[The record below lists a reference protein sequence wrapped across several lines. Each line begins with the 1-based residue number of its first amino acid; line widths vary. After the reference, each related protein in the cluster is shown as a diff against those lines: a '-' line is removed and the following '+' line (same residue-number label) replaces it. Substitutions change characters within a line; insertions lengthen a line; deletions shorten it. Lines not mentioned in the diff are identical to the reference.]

1 MMLLVGRPFAFRL
14 LPVLVIAGVML
25 LGGARAATQPAAPV
39 GATGMALDGRV
50 ELAWQPVS
58 GADHYSV
65 YRGTTPSS
73 ITSAVTP
80 AGGVTE
86 TSFTDP
92 SAGNGTAYYY
102 AVRAVN
108 AGTESTNSLIVQATP
123 AAQSC
128 STGNAVV
135 RENCYAGT
143 AAWKLGF
150 SPTVAGGGIE
160 GFATSQ
166 SINHG
171 ESLGLK
177 VNTAAGASYSAF
189 VYRSG
194 YYGGTGGRLYSVL
207 TGLAGTAQPA
217 CTSAP
222 TTTGLVDCSNWSV
235 SATITTTTNW
245 PSGAYLVR
253 LVRNDNGAENHVLFV
268 VRDDARTSDVLFGLP
283 FSTYEAYNPYGGKS
297 LYPFNSTGANTVA
310 GNQQAVKVSFDRP
323 FDYARIGGTHDWYT
337 RADYPLVSWL
347 ERSGY
352 DVAYQSDTDMEL
364 NGSRVQSHMAYV
376 LGAHD
381 EYYSAAMRTA
391 LEQAR
396 DGGVSLFNSGANA
409 VYWKIRYENGPG
421 GGQNRVLVCYKTTAT
436 GAQDP
441 SGIPT
446 GTWRDPAG
454 ANKPENALLGV
465 MYVGDNSS
473 SFFPF
478 TVRAAD
484 GTDSA
489 YRYTALQNQAA
500 GTSTNITT
508 SLVGWE
514 WDARVANG
522 FEPPRVKTTSATTVN
537 GNLIQNNGA
546 SYTTGST
553 TSNSAKYTA
562 ASGALV
568 FATGTNHWGRGLA
581 LNVDGEGEP
590 DLRIQQTTTNVL
602 EDMGAVPATPAP
614 SIVLDNPA
622 DPRVASTSPQ
632 DAETNVPITTKVTA
646 TFATDMNAATI
657 TSSSFTLK
665 QPGGTIVPAT
675 VAYDAANRTATLTPN
690 AQLSN
695 SVTYTAK
702 LDATVKNVSGRS
714 LPVAYSWIFTTIAPP
729 TVLRINAGG
738 PGYTATNGNVF
749 VADQNFFGGS
759 TNSTTAAISGTS
771 DQTLYKTERWGSFGY
786 AIPVTPGTYDIRLHF
801 VEMYYAAPC
810 AGKRIFSIDV
820 GDTPANPDLPN
831 LDICGQVGA
840 NGALVKTLIG
850 VSLSDGFLNIQ
861 SIYGTL
867 DDPQIAA
874 IEVYPSASSPG
885 TPPSVITTNPA
896 DGATNVGTATP
907 VKATF
912 SRALDASTVTSSS
925 FTLKTPA
932 GATVPATVSYDGPS
946 ATATLTPNAALASS
960 TVYTARLESS
970 IKASDGTAMASAYT
984 WTFTTS
990 APATPAPVR
999 INAGGPAYTTS
1010 GGTSFLADQQFTGGG
1025 TFSSTRAISGTT
1037 DQALYQ
1043 NERWGQFSYAIPVV
1057 NGTYDVRMHFVE
1069 LYYGTSAPGGAG
1081 KRVFGMDIL
1090 DTPGID
1096 VQNLDIYSQ
1105 AGANAALVKTVSGVS
1120 VTDGVVNIQSVYG
1133 SADDPEVAAIEIV
1146 PSSGPPPPPGAPT
1159 VTSTSPAGGATNVG
1173 TAATVQATF
1182 STTMDAATIT
1192 GTSYTLKK
1200 ADGTTVPASVAY
1212 DGPSK
1217 TAILTPS
1224 SALASSTTYTAR
1236 LDTTV
1241 KASDGTPLASAYSW
1255 SFTTSTP
1262 ASAAAVRINSGGGAY
1277 TDSSGNTFLADQYFS
1292 GGNTFSSSHAIGG
1305 TSDQALYQ
1313 NERWG
1318 AFSYAIPVVN
1328 GTYDVKLH
1336 FVELYY
1342 GTSVPGGT
1350 GKRVFSA
1357 DVVDTPT
1364 SPDISNLDIYSQV
1377 GANTALVKTI
1387 SGVGVTDGVLNI
1399 QSVYGSADDP
1409 EVAAIE
1415 VIPSSGQPPP
1425 PPPLDQTGQWS
1436 APFAWPG
1443 VAVHMSLLPTGN
1455 VISWDGFAAAPNS
1468 ERIWNP
1474 STAAFTPV
1482 PYGRNL
1488 FCAGHVTLAD
1498 GRTFIAGGHIA
1509 ADNGL
1514 ADTTIFDS
1522 STNSW
1527 IRVPDMSVGRWYPTA
1542 TELADGR
1549 VLVFAGDNIVQN
1561 RAGQPPPFSDASV
1574 NSLPEIFDPTT
1585 NTWTDL
1591 TGSKLTSPL
1600 YPFMFALS
1608 NGKVLN
1614 AGPDTTTRT
1623 FDPQTGAWATIGT
1636 SPFDGMS
1643 AVMYRPDK
1651 IMKSGTWADPDFN
1664 GALAY
1669 NSNNRTAVLDM
1680 TQPSPAWRETAP
1692 MAFPRSYHNLTLLPD
1707 GTVLASGGMSGSD
1720 GIDLGKA
1727 VLPAEI
1733 WNPDT
1738 ETWKTVASLSNG
1750 REYHSTALL
1759 LLDGRILMAGG
1770 GQLPGT
1776 AAVDQ
1781 NNGEIYSPPYLFKGA
1796 RPTISAAP
1804 TLVQYG
1810 STFTVSTPDA
1820 ANIASVSLIRTPSVT
1835 HGFDQNQRFQWLSF
1849 TKNSGSLTVQ
1859 APAAANTA
1867 PPGYYMLFVVNTN
1880 GVPSIAK
1887 LVRFPAASEDTVPP
1901 SAPTNL
1907 GATGGVGTATLS
1919 WTAATDNVGVAKY
1932 SVYRSATSGFTPDVG
1947 NRIGQT
1953 TSTSYTDTGVT
1964 PGIYYYRVKAEDA
1977 VGNLGPASNEA
1988 SAASTADTT
1997 APTVSITAP
2006 SNGATVSASVAVTAN
2021 ATDDVGVAGVQFR
2034 LDGANLGAED
2044 TTSPYS
2050 LTWDTSTATNGSHT
2064 LTAVARDAA
2073 NNATPSSP
2081 VAVTVSNTAPPPPS
2095 GLVLAYSFDQGS
2107 GTTVPDSSGKGNTGT
2122 LASTTWSTAGKYGG
2136 ALIFNGSSSWVTA
2149 ADNATLDLTNGMTLE
2164 GWVSPTAAGTVWR
2177 TVIIK
2182 QSTNALVYSLY
2193 ANTNTSRPSGHVF
2206 TSTEFDTR
2214 GTSAV
2219 PLNAWSFLAATYDGA
2234 TLRFYV
2240 NGTQVSSKAV
2250 TGSMPNS
2257 TGALRIGGN
2266 SIWGEYFAGLID
2278 NVRVYNR
2285 ALSASEIQTDMNTRV
2300 P

>member
-1 MMLLVGRPFAFRL
+1 MMLTMGRLHAVL

-25 LGGARAATQPAAPV
+25 LGGARAATQPSAP
-39 GATGMALDGRV
+39 TGPTGIALDGRV

-58 GADHYSV
+58 GADHYTV
-65 YRGTTPSS
+65 YRGTSPGS
-73 ITSAVTP
+73 ITTAVAP
-80 AGGVTE
+80 AGGVTT
-86 TSFTDP
+86 TSFIDP
-92 SAGNGTAYYY
+92 SATNGTVYYY

-108 AGTESTNSLIVQATP
+108 AGTESTNSLAIQATP
-123 AAQSC
+123 AARSC
-128 STGNAVV
+128 SSGNAVV
-135 RENCYAGT
+135 LENCYPGT
-143 AAWKLGF
+143 TTWKLGF
-150 SPTVAGGGIE
+150 TPTVAGGGIE
-160 GFATSQ
+160 GFATAQ

-171 ESLGLK
+171 ESVGLK
-177 VNTAAGASYSAF
+177 VNTAAGASYSAY

-194 YYGGTGGRLYSVL
+194 YYGGAGARLYSVV
-207 TGLAGTAQPA
+207 TGLVGTAQPA

-222 TTTGLVDCSNWSV
+222 TTTGLVDCSNWST

-253 LVRNDNGAENHVLFV
+253 LVRADNGAENHILFV
-268 VRDDARTSDVLFGLP
+268 VRDDAGTSDLLYGLP
-283 FSTYEAYNPYGGKS
+283 FSTYEAYNGYGGKS

-310 GNQQAVKVSFDRP
+310 GNQEAVKVSFDRP

-337 RADYPLVSWL
+337 RSDYPLVYWL

-352 DVAYQSDTDMEL
+352 DVSYQSNTDMEL
-364 NGSRVQSHMAYV
+364 NGARVKNHRAYL

-381 EYYSAAMRTA
+381 EYYSAAMRGA

-396 DGGVSLFNSGANA
+396 DAGVSLFDSGANGI
-409 VYWKIRYENGPG
+409 YWKVRYENGPG
-421 GGQNRVLVCYKTTAT
+421 GGQNRVLVCYKSTAT
-436 GAQDP
+436 GVTDP

-465 MYVGDNSS
+465 MYIGDNSS

-500 GTSTNITT
+500 GSSTNIGA

-522 FEPPRVKTTSATTVN
+522 FEPPRVKTLSATAVN

-546 SYTTGST
+546 SYTTGSS
-553 TSNSAKYTA
+553 TSNAAKYTA

-568 FATGTNHWGRGLA
+568 FATGSNHWVRGLA
-581 LNVDGEGEP
+581 LNADGEGEP
-590 DLRIQQTTTNVL
+590 DLRIQQTATNVL
-602 EDMGAVPATPAP
+602 QDMRATPTTPAP

-622 DPRVASTSPQ
+622 DPKVASTSPQ
-632 DAETNVPITTKVTA
+632 DAETNVAITTKVTA

-665 QPGGTIVPAT
+665 QPGGTAVPAT
-675 VAYDAANRTATLTPN
+675 VAYDATSRTATLTPN

-695 SVTYTAK
+695 SITYTAK
-702 LDATVKNVSGRS
+702 LDTTVKNVSGRS

-738 PGYTATNGNVF
+738 PAYTAANGNVF

-759 TNSTTAAISGTS
+759 TNSTTSTISGTS
-771 DQTLYKTERWGSFGY
+771 DQALYKTERWGSFSY

-801 VEMYYAAPC
+801 VEMYYTAPC
-810 AGKRIFSIDV
+810 AGKRIFSVDI
-820 GDTPANPDLPN
+820 GDTAANPDLPS
-831 LDICGQVGA
+831 LDICAQAGA

-850 VSLSDGFLNIQ
+850 VPLTDGFLNIQ
-861 SIYGTL
+861 SIYGTV
-867 DDPQIAA
+867 DDPEIAA

-885 TPPSVITTNPA
+885 TPPSVTTTNPA
-896 DGATNVGTATP
+896 DGATNVGTATS

-925 FTLKTPA
+925 FTLKRPDAT
-932 GATVPATVSYDGPS
+932 TVPATVSYDASS
-946 ATATLTPNAALASS
+946 ATATLTPNGALASS
-960 TVYTARLESS
+960 TTYAARLENT
-970 IKASDGTAMASAYT
+970 IKASDGTPMTTGYS

-1010 GGTSFLADQQFTGGG
+1010 GGTSFLADQSFTGGN
-1025 TFSSTRAISGTT
+1025 TFSSTHSISGTT

-1057 NGTYDVRMHFVE
+1057 NGTYDIKLYFVE
-1069 LYYGTSAPGGAG
+1069 LYYGTSAPGGTG

-1090 DTPGID
+1090 DTPGVDI
-1096 VQNLDIYSQ
+1096 QNLDIYSQ
-1105 AGANAALVKTVSGVS
+1105 VGANAALVKTISGVS
-1120 VTDGVVNIQSVYG
+1120 ITDGVVNIQSVYG

-1159 VTSTSPAGGATNVG
+1159 VTSTVPASNATNVG
-1173 TAATVQATF
+1173 TAATLQATF
-1182 STTMDAATIT
+1182 STTMDSTTIT
-1192 GTSYTLKK
+1192 GSSYTLKRP
-1200 ADGTTVPASVAY
+1200 DGTTVPATVSY
-1212 DGPSK
+1212 DATSK
-1217 TAILTPS
+1217 TATLTPS
-1224 SALASSTTYTAR
+1224 SALAVSTTYAAR
-1236 LDTTV
+1236 IETTV
-1241 KASDGTPLASAYSW
+1241 KASDGTPMAAAYTW
-1255 SFTTSTP
+1255 SFTTSSPATP
-1262 ASAAAVRINSGGGAY
+1262 GAVRVNAGGGAY

-1292 GGNTFSSSHAIGG
+1292 GGSTLSSTHSIGG
-1305 TSDQALYQ
+1305 TTDPALYQ

-1342 GTSVPGGT
+1342 GTTAPGGT
-1350 GKRVFSA
+1350 GKRVFSV
-1357 DVVDTPT
+1357 DLPDTPT
-1364 SPDISNLDIYSQV
+1364 SPDISNLDIYAQV

-1387 SGVGVTDGVLNI
+1387 TGVGVTDGVLNI
-1399 QSVYGSADDP
+1399 QSIYGSADDP

-1415 VIPSSGQPPP
+1415 IIPSSGPPPP

-1455 VISWDGFAAAPNS
+1455 VISWDGFADAPNS
-1468 ERIWNP
+1468 EQIWNP
-1474 STAAFTPV
+1474 SSSSFTPV

-1488 FCAGHVTLAD
+1488 FCAGHITLAD

-1522 STNSW
+1522 TTNTW
-1527 IRVPDMSVGRWYPTA
+1527 TREPDMSVGRWYPTA
-1542 TELADGR
+1542 TELSDGR
-1549 VLVFAGDNIVQN
+1549 VLVFSGDNIVQN
-1561 RAGQPPPFSDASV
+1561 RSGQPPPFSDASV
-1574 NSLPEIFDPTT
+1574 NSLPEIFNPTT

-1600 YPFMFALS
+1600 YPFMFTLS
-1608 NGKVLN
+1608 NGKVLD

-1623 FDPQTGAWATIGT
+1623 FDPQTGTWATIGT

-1669 NSNNRTAVLDM
+1669 NSNNRTAVIDM
-1680 TQPSPAWRETAP
+1680 SQPNPTWRETAP

-1707 GTVLASGGMSGSD
+1707 GTVLANGGMTGSD
-1720 GIDLGKA
+1720 GVDLSKA

-1738 ETWKTVASLSNG
+1738 ETWKTVAALSNG

-1759 LLDGRILMAGG
+1759 LPDGRILMAGG

-1776 AAVDQ
+1776 PAVNQ
-1781 NNGEIYSPPYLFKGA
+1781 NNAEIYSPPYLFKGS

-1810 STFTVSTPDA
+1810 SAFTVTTPDA

-1859 APAAANTA
+1859 APAGANTA

-1880 GVPSIAK
+1880 GVPSVAK
-1887 LVRFPAASEDTVPP
+1887 FVRFPAPWEDTVPP

-1907 GATGGVGTATLS
+1907 SANGGVGQATMS
-1919 WTAATDNVGVAKY
+1919 WTAATDNVGVTKY
-1932 SVYRSATSGFTPDVG
+1932 SVYRSATSGFTPDVT
-1947 NRIGQT
+1947 NRVGQT
-1953 TSTSYTDTGVT
+1953 TATSYTDSGVA
-1964 PGIYYYRVKAEDA
+1964 PGTYYYRVKAEDA

-1988 SAASTADTT
+1988 SAAVVADTT
-1997 APTVSITAP
+1997 APTVSVTAP
-2006 SNGATVSASVAVTAN
+2006 SGGATVSGNVTVSAN
-2021 ATDDVGVAGVQFR
+2021 AADNVGVAGVQFK
-2034 LDGANLGAED
+2034 LDGTNLGAED
-2044 TTSPYS
+2044 ASSPYS
-2050 LTWDTSTATNGSHT
+2050 VTWDTTTATNASHT

-2073 NNATPSSP
+2073 GNTTTSAMIT
-2081 VAVTVSNTAPPPPS
+2081 VTVNNTAPPPPS
-2095 GLVLAYSFDQGS
+2095 GLVLAYSFNQGS
-2107 GTTVPDSSGKGNTGT
+2107 GTTVPDASGKGNTGT
-2122 LASTTWSTAGKYGG
+2122 LTSTTWSTTGKYGG
-2136 ALIFNGSSSWVTA
+2136 ALSFNGSSSWVTA
-2149 ADNATLDLTNGMTLE
+2149 ADNTTLDLTNGMTLE
-2164 GWVSPTAAGTVWR
+2164 GWVNPTATGTTWR
-2177 TVIIK
+2177 TVLIK
-2182 QSTNALVYSLY
+2182 QNTNALVYSLY
-2193 ANTNTSRPSGHVF
+2193 ANTDTQRPSGHVF

-2214 GTSAV
+2214 GTAAM
-2219 PLNAWSFLAATYDGA
+2219 PLNTWTFLSATYDGA

-2257 TGALRIGGN
+2257 SGALRIGGN

-2285 ALSASEIQTDMNTRV
+2285 ALTAAEITTDMSTPV
-2300 P
+2300 G

>member
-1 MMLLVGRPFAFRL
+1 MMLLMGRLHAVRL

-25 LGGARAATQPAAPV
+25 LGGAQAAAQPAAPT
-39 GATGMALDGRV
+39 GPTGMALDSRV

-58 GADHYSV
+58 GADHYTV

-73 ITSAVTP
+73 ITSPITP
-80 AGGVTE
+80 AGGVTQ

-92 SAGNGTAYYY
+92 SAANGTNYYY

-108 AGTESTNSLIVQATP
+108 AGTESTNSLTVQATP
-123 AAQSC
+123 VARSC
-128 STGNAVV
+128 SSGNAVV
-135 RENCYAGT
+135 LENCYAGT
-143 AAWKLGF
+143 GTWQVGF
-150 SPTVAGGGIE
+150 TPTVATGGIE
-160 GFATSQ
+160 GFATAQ

-171 ESLGLK
+171 ESVGLK
-177 VNTAAGASYSAF
+177 VNTAAGVSYSAY

-207 TGLAGTAQPA
+207 TGLVGTAQPA

-222 TTTGLVDCSNWSV
+222 TTTGLVDCSNWST

-253 LVRNDNGAENHVLFV
+253 LVRGDNGAENHVLFV
-268 VRDDARTSDVLFGLP
+268 VRDDSRASDLLYGLP
-283 FSTYEAYNPYGGKS
+283 FSTYEAYNSYGGKS
-297 LYPFNSTGANTVA
+297 LYTFNSTGANTVA
-310 GNQQAVKVSFDRP
+310 GNQEAVKVSFDRP

-337 RADYPLVSWL
+337 RSDYPLVYWL

-352 DVAYQSDTDMEL
+352 DVSYQSNTDMEL
-364 NGSRVQSHMAYV
+364 NGTRVKNHRAYL

-396 DGGVSLFNSGANA
+396 DAGVSLFDSGANA
-409 VYWKIRYENGPG
+409 IYWKVRYENGPG
-421 GGQNRVLVCYKTTAT
+421 GGQNRVLVCYKSTAT
-436 GAQDP
+436 GVTDP
-441 SGIPT
+441 SGVAT

-484 GTDSA
+484 GTDSV

-500 GTSTNITT
+500 GSSTSIGA

-522 FEPPRVKTTSATTVN
+522 FEPPRVKTLSATTVT

-546 SYTTGST
+546 NYTTGSS
-553 TSNSAKYTA
+553 TSNAAKYTA

-568 FATGTNHWGRGLA
+568 FATGTNHWARGLA
-581 LNVDGEGEP
+581 LNAEGAGEP
-590 DLRIQQTTTNVL
+590 DLRIQQASANVL
-602 EDMGAVPATPAP
+602 EDMGALPTTPAP
-614 SIVLDNPA
+614 GIVLDNPA
-622 DPRVASTSPQ
+622 DPKVASTSPQ
-632 DAETNVPITTKVTA
+632 DADTNVAITTKVTA
-646 TFATDMNAATI
+646 TFATDMSAATI

-665 QPGGTIVPAT
+665 QPGGTTVPAS
-675 VAYDAANRTATLTPN
+675 VAYDATSRTATLTPS

-695 SVTYTAK
+695 AVTYTAK
-702 LDATVKNVSGRS
+702 LDTTVKNVSGRS

-738 PGYTATNGNVF
+738 PAYTAANGNVF

-759 TNSTTAAISGTS
+759 TNSTSAAISGTS
-771 DQTLYKTERWGSFGY
+771 DQTLYKTERWGSFSYG
-786 AIPVTPGTYDIRLHF
+786 IPVTPGTYDIRLHF
-801 VEMYYAAPC
+801 VELYYAAPC
-810 AGKRIFSIDV
+810 AGKRIFSIDI

-831 LDICGQVGA
+831 LDICSQVGA
-840 NGALVKTLIG
+840 KGALVKTLIG
-850 VSLSDGFLNIQ
+850 VPLTDGFLNIQ
-861 SIYGTL
+861 SIYGTT
-867 DDPQIAA
+867 DDPELAA
-874 IEVYPSASSPG
+874 IEIYPSASSPG

-896 DGATNVGTATP
+896 DGATNVGTATS

-925 FTLKTPA
+925 FTLKKADAT
-932 GATVPATVSYDGPS
+932 TVPATVSYDGPS
-946 ATATLTPNAALASS
+946 TTATLTPSSALASS
-960 TVYTARLESS
+960 TTYTARLENT
-970 IKASDGTAMASAYT
+970 IKASDGTPMTSAYS

-999 INAGGPAYTTS
+999 INAGGPAYTTT
-1010 GGTSFLADQQFTGGG
+1010 GGTSFLADQSFTGGN
-1025 TFSSTRAISGTT
+1025 TFSSTHSISGTT

-1057 NGTYDVRMHFVE
+1057 NGTYDVRLNFVE
-1069 LYYGTSAPGGAG
+1069 LYYGTTAPGGAG

-1090 DTPGID
+1090 DTPGVDI
-1096 VQNLDIYSQ
+1096 QNLDIYSQ
-1105 AGANAALVKTVSGVS
+1105 VGANAALVKTISGVS
-1120 VTDGVVNIQSVYG
+1120 ITDGVVNIQSVYG
-1133 SADDPEVAAIEIV
+1133 SADDPEIAAIEVV

-1159 VTSTSPAGGATNVG
+1159 VTSTVPASNATNVG

-1182 STTMDAATIT
+1182 STTMDSTTIT
-1192 GTSYTLKK
+1192 GSTYTLKK
-1200 ADGTTVPASVAY
+1200 PDGTTVPATVSY
-1212 DGPSK
+1212 DATSK
-1217 TAILTPS
+1217 TATLTPS
-1224 SALASSTTYTAR
+1224 STLAVSTTYAAR
-1236 LDTTV
+1236 IETTV
-1241 KASDGTPLASAYSW
+1241 KASDGTPLAAPYTW
-1255 SFTTSTP
+1255 SFTTSSPATP
-1262 ASAAAVRINSGGGAY
+1262 AAVRVNAGGGAY
-1277 TDSSGNTFLADQYFS
+1277 TDSNGNTFLADQYFS
-1292 GGNTFSSSHAIGG
+1292 GGSTLSSSHSISG
-1305 TSDQALYQ
+1305 TTDQALYQ

-1318 AFSYAIPVVN
+1318 SFTYAIPVVN

-1342 GTSVPGGT
+1342 GTSVPGGS
-1350 GKRVFSA
+1350 GKRVFSM
-1357 DVVDTPT
+1357 DILDSPT
-1364 SPDISNLDIYSQV
+1364 SPDVSNLDIYSQV
-1377 GANTALVKTI
+1377 GANAALVKTI
-1387 SGVGVTDGVLNI
+1387 SGVSITDGVVNI

-1409 EVAAIE
+1409 EIAAI
-1415 VIPSSGQPPP
+1415 
-1425 PPPLDQTGQWS
+1425 
-1436 APFAWPG
+1436 
-1443 VAVHMSLLPTGN
+1443 AVHMSLLPTGN
-1455 VISWDGFAAAPNS
+1455 VISWDGFADAPDS

-1474 STAAFTPV
+1474 STSGFTPV

-1488 FCAGHVTLAD
+1488 FCAGHITLAD
-1498 GRTFIAGGHIA
+1498 GRTFIAGGHIT

-1522 STNSW
+1522 TTNTW
-1527 IRVPDMSVGRWYPTA
+1527 IREPDMSVGRWYPTA
-1542 TELADGR
+1542 TELSDGR
-1549 VLVFAGDNIVQN
+1549 VLVFSGDNIIQN
-1561 RAGQPPPFSDASV
+1561 RSGQPPPFSDASV
-1574 NSLPEIFDPTT
+1574 NSLPEIFNPVT

-1600 YPFMFALS
+1600 YPFMFTLS
-1608 NGKVLN
+1608 NGKVLD

-1623 FDPQTGAWATIGT
+1623 FDPQTGTWATVGT

-1669 NSNNRTAVLDM
+1669 NSNNRTAVIDM
-1680 TQPSPAWRETAP
+1680 SQPNPAWRETAP

-1707 GTVLASGGMSGSD
+1707 GTVLANGGMSGSD
-1720 GIDLGKA
+1720 GVDLSKA

-1738 ETWKTVASLSNG
+1738 ETWKTVAALSNG

-1759 LLDGRILMAGG
+1759 LPDGRILMAGG

-1776 AAVDQ
+1776 SAVNQ
-1781 NNGEIYSPPYLFKGA
+1781 NNAEIYSPPYLFKGA

-1810 STFTVSTPDA
+1810 SSFTVSTPDA

-1859 APAAANTA
+1859 APGGANTA

-1880 GVPSIAK
+1880 GVPSVAK
-1887 LVRFPAASEDTVPP
+1887 FVRFPAPWEDTVAP

-1907 GATGGVGTATLS
+1907 TATGGVGKVSLS

-1932 SVYRSATSGFTPDVG
+1932 SVYRSTTSGFTPDVT
-1947 NRIGQT
+1947 NRVGQT
-1953 TSTSYTDTGVT
+1953 TSTNYTDSGVA
-1964 PGIYYYRVKAEDA
+1964 PGTYYYRVKAEDA
-1977 VGNLGPASNEA
+1977 VGNLSNASNEA
-1988 SAASTADTT
+1988 SGTATADTT
-1997 APTVSITAP
+1997 PPTASITAP
-2006 SNGATVSASVAVTAN
+2006 AGGATVSGSVSVTAT
-2021 ATDDVGVAGVQFR
+2021 ASDDVGVAGVQFK

-2044 TTSPYS
+2044 TSAPYS
-2050 LTWDTSTATNGSHT
+2050 VSWDTTTATNASHT
-2064 LTAVARDAA
+2064 LSAVARDAA
-2073 NNATPSSP
+2073 NNATNSAS
-2081 VAVTVSNTAPPPPS
+2081 VTVTVNNTAPPPPT

-2122 LASTTWSTAGKYGG
+2122 LTSTTWSSAGKYGG
-2136 ALIFNGSSSWVTA
+2136 ALSFNGSSSWVTA
-2149 ADNATLDLTNGMTLE
+2149 ADNATLDLSNGMTLE
-2164 GWVSPTAAGTVWR
+2164 GWVNPTATGTVWR
-2177 TVIIK
+2177 TVLIK
-2182 QSTNALVYSLY
+2182 QNTNALVYSLY
-2193 ANTNTSRPSGHVF
+2193 ANTDTQRPSGHVF

-2214 GTSAV
+2214 GTAAV
-2219 PLNAWSFLAATYDGA
+2219 PLNTWTFLSASYDGA

-2257 TGALRIGGN
+2257 TGVLRIGGN
-2266 SIWGEYFAGLID
+2266 SVWGEYFAGLID

-2285 ALSASEIQTDMNTRV
+2285 ALSVAEITTDMNTRV